1 MIKNPIKI
9 KIKDAAAGYAAGEW
23 CEVNFKTEDWDLW
36 MEPGFWGQYTFEFA
50 NKQDATL
57 FALRWAEYA

>member
-1 MIKNPIKI
+1 MIQNPIRI
-9 KIKDAAAGYAAGEW
+9 KIRDAGAGYAAGEW
-23 CEVNFKTEDWDLW
+23 CESKFKKNDWDLW